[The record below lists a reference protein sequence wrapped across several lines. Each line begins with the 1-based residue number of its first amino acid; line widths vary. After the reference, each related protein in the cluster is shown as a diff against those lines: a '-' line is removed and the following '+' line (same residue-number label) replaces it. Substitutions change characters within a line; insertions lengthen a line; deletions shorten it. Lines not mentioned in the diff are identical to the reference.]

1 MAKGNQDS
9 DDGGKSKKGFTLPEL
24 PFLKKKGAASA
35 TEEGSDGSEAA
46 AAPKLRLPAVD
57 IPFVTTFMLIVGV
70 SLGSSA
76 LAIRLTMPRQ
86 IVVTRPD
93 SGAMEA
99 GRQHNP
105 SGFPDITTGPGVTTS
120 FSDTMER
127 PIVPGSTYVHPQASL
142 IGYIEV
148 GRQGLIAPQAS
159 IRADIGKSIV
169 LGDRVCVLDGAIIQA
184 LPTQEGGKALI
195 ENTVM
200 VNGETYAVHIGDRA
214 VIAPQAQVHGP
225 AVIGPDSFIGMQAL
239 VFRSRVGERCVIEPR
254 AAVIGVNVPDGHVVP
269 AGMTV
274 TDQEQANRLPVLA
287 AGHPYADTA
296 RLTVKSSIELARGYR
311 ALYPLPGVTSDEDAL
326 PPLEEEQVAGGG
338 HGGHGNASGHANG
351 EHAEASH
358 EAGHETGH
366 EAGHETTPG
375 HDEKEGA
382 APVEAGHE
390 TGHEAGHE
398 AGHETGHAG
407 GHEES
412 HDAGGHGGGH

>member
-1 MAKGNQDS
+1 M
-9 DDGGKSKKGFTLPEL
+9 
-24 PFLKKKGAASA
+24 
-35 TEEGSDGSEAA
+35 
-46 AAPKLRLPAVD
+46 PAVD

-225 AVIGPDSFIGMQAL
+225 AVIGPDSYIGMQAL
-239 VFRSRVGERCVIEPR
+239 VFRSRVGEHCVIEPR

-274 TDQEQANRLPVLA
+274 TDQEQANRLPVLTD
-287 AGHPYADTA
+287 GHPYADTA
-296 RLTVKSSIELARGYR
+296 RLTVKSSVELARGYR

-338 HGGHGNASGHANG
+338 HGTHGGASDHADG
-351 EHAEASH
+351 EHAG
-358 EAGHETGH
+358 AGHETEHESGHDAGQEAAH
-366 EAGHETTPG
+366 EATPG
-375 HDEKEGA
+375 HGEKEGA
-382 APVEAGHE
+382 APVE
-390 TGHEAGHE
+390 T
-398 AGHETGHAG
+398 GHETGHAEGHEAGPEG
-407 GHEES
+407 GHEPGHAGGHEAG